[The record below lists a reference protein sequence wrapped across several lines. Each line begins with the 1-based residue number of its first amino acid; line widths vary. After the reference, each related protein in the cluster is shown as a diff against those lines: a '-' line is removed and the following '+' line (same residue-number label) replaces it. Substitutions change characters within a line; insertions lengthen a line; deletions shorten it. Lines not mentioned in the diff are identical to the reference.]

1 MDQTLG
7 PMVYTMILFREEA
20 CRISPGLGLDAP

>member
-7 PMVYTMILFREEA
+7 PMVYTMILFREA
-20 CRISPGLGLDAP
+20 VCRISPGLGSDAP